1 MKCYAQFLGG
11 SNYSYPQPDE
21 YEEFDSLRDVCDA
34 LWRRADFDP
43 QHPCV
48 ESPEFLV
55 FGGTP
60 DGIYPCDAC
69 PDYRVYVGPR
79 GGIRKERLS

>member
-1 MKCYAQFLGG
+1 MKCYAQLFG
-11 SNYSYPQPDE
+11 SQADE
-21 YEEFDSLRDVCDA
+21 YEVFSSLKDMCD
-34 LWRRADFDP
+34 LLYWRLKFDP
-43 QHPCV
+43 EYFCL

-55 FGGTP
+55 FVGTP